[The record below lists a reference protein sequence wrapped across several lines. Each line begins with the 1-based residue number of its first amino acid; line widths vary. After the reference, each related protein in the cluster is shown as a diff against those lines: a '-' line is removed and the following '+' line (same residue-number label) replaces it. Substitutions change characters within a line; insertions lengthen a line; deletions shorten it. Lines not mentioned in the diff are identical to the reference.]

1 MNGFT
6 LNWTDV
12 NKIID
17 LALEEDIGKG
27 DLTTELL
34 FPETINCEAVI
45 RCKEKGI
52 LAGLP
57 IAKAVFV
64 KLDSSVELSGEE
76 NDGDP
81 IDAGDVIAH
90 IKGSQ
95 KHILTGER
103 LALNIL
109 QRLSGIATI
118 TWKYVE
124 AVKGCDVKILDTRK
138 TIPGIRVLNKY
149 AVSVGGGYN
158 HRMGLYDG
166 ILIKDNHI
174 KLAGSIGNAVKAIR
188 GKINSEYKIEV
199 ETCNIAQVAE
209 ALDAGADIIMLDN
222 MSDDLM
228 KEAAAL
234 IDKKALI
241 EASGGITL
249 DRVRKVA
256 EIGVD
261 FISVGAL
268 THSAQALDISLDMI

>member
-1 MNGFT
+1 MSRFK
-6 LNWTDV
+6 LNWNDV
-12 NKIID
+12 ERIID
-17 LALEEDIGKG
+17 LALKEDIGKG

-34 FPETINCEAVI
+34 FPETIKCEAVI
-45 RCKEKGI
+45 KCKESGV

-57 IAKAVFV
+57 IAKAVFE
-64 KLDSSVELSGEE
+64 KLDSSVELTGKK
-76 NDGDP
+76 NDGDSINP
-81 IDAGDVIAH
+81 GDVILN

-118 TWKYVE
+118 TSKYVE
-124 AVKGCDVKILDTRK
+124 AVKGLNVKILDTRK

-149 AVSVGGGYN
+149 AVSVGGGHN

-166 ILIKDNHI
+166 VIIKDNHI
-174 KLAGSIGNAVKAIR
+174 KLAGSIKNAVSTIKS
-188 GKINSEYKIEV
+188 KINSEYKIEV
-199 ETCNIAQVAE
+199 ETSNIKQVTE
-209 ALDAGADIIMLDN
+209 AVEAGADIIMLDN
-222 MSDDLM
+222 MSDSSM
-228 KEAAAL
+228 KKAVA
-234 IDKKALI
+234 IIGKKALI

-249 DRVRKVA
+249 NRVRKVA

>member
-1 MNGFT
+1 MNG
-6 LNWTDV
+6 LKLKWADV
-12 NKIID
+12 EKIID

-34 FPETINCEAVI
+34 FPETIKCNAVI
-45 RCKEKGI
+45 RCKENGI

-57 IAKAVFV
+57 IAKTVFE
-64 KLDSSVELSGEE
+64 KLDSSVELYGQKK
-76 NDGDP
+76 DGDL
-81 IDAGDVIAH
+81 IKNGDVIVN

-118 TWKYVE
+118 TSKYVE
-124 AVKGCDVKILDTRK
+124 AVKGYNVKILDTRK
-138 TIPGIRVLNKY
+138 TIPGIRILSKY

-158 HRMGLYDG
+158 HRMGLFDG

-174 KLAGSIGNAVKAIR
+174 KLAGGIKNAVNIIKS
-188 GKINSEYKIEV
+188 KMNSEYKIEV
-199 ETCNIAQVAE
+199 ETSNIEQVVQ
-209 ALDAGADIIMLDN
+209 ALEAGADIIMLDN
-222 MSDDLM
+222 MSDDLI
-228 KEAAAL
+228 KEAVSL
-234 IDKKALI
+234 IGKKALI

-249 DRVRKVA
+249 NRVRKVA
-256 EIGVD
+256 ELGAN

-268 THSAQALDISLDMI
+268 THSAQALDMSLDMI